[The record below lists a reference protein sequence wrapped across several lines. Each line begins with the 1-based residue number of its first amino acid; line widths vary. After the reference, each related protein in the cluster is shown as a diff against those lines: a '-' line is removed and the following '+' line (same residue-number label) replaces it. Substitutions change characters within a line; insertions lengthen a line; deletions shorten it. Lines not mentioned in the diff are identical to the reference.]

1 MTTKTTPAPRITYDT
16 DSTNYRLFNTDNGVV
31 GRSDG
36 LMQFTLD
43 GNFQFVAEFDAT
55 YQAVVDTE
63 DNSKVGITNITVDR
77 KIEYSEFATLLDNGD
92 KGMDLP
98 PLQLSEDVVAA
109 VRTLITTEIENSFN
123 HSNRDFDE
131 DFEWDIEPAD
141 KVVCYDVFFEVFCP
155 DIKVFTD
162 VRVDIVNASNDF
174 EAIVDALDNEGL
186 TDLDSIEDALTDGRS
201 ERGQTDFHGV
211 TVWNKDKSMGYCVDR
226 VVPLKAVDI
235 QVEYDGKMQNKRI
248 FVPIDSQEN
257 IFGRYYD

>member
-1 MTTKTTPAPRITYDT
+1 MTTNTTPAPRITYNT

-55 YQAVVDTE
+55 YQAVVDTD
-63 DNSKVGITNITVDR
+63 DNSKAEIANITVDR
-77 KIEYSEFATLLDNGD
+77 KIEYSEFATLLGNGD

-98 PLQLSEDVVAA
+98 PLQLSDDVVAE
-109 VRTLITTEIENSFN
+109 VRALIATEIENSFN

-131 DFEWDIEPAD
+131 DFEWDIESAD
-141 KVVCYDVFFEVFCP
+141 KVVCYDVFFEVLCP